1 MKAIAIIPSRMA
13 ASRLPGKPLLPL
25 HGMPLLS
32 HCYER
37 TKLCFSPADIYIATC
52 DQVIIDHCQ
61 SIGANYILTSSDH
74 QRASDR
80 TYEAYVYLRS
90 FLEHKPD
97 IIIMVQGDE
106 PLLDPSLLDQLV
118 DTLRDPLVQIANI
131 MSPISS
137 DADFKNT
144 NTVKV
149 VTDNQ
154 FNAVYYSRS
163 PIPCSAN
170 PSKQTLYQQTGLIGF
185 KSQALNYLLNL
196 NHLFLKLPSPLI

>member
-1 MKAIAIIPSRMA
+1 
-13 ASRLPGKPLLPL
+13 
-25 HGMPLLS
+25 
-32 HCYER
+32 
-37 TKLCFSPADIYIATC
+37 
-52 DQVIIDHCQ
+52 
-61 SIGANYILTSSDH
+61 
-74 QRASDR
+74 
-80 TYEAYVYLRS
+80 
-90 FLEHKPD
+90 
-97 IIIMVQGDE
+97 MVQGDE

-154 FNAVYYSRS
+154 FNAVYYSCS

-185 KSQALNYLLNL
+185 KSQVLELFAQSEPSFLEIAESIDLNRMISAGVNIKMIPTSINTIGVDTAADLEYAEQ
-196 NHLFLKLPSPLI
+196 P